1 MNNGTQYGYSNSP
14 GSSNSSNLTDAVV
27 DTMVRWPMRMTGATV
42 DFMIRGMQSMT
53 GTGRSGGS
61 SGSNTS
67 SSSSWDSSTSSSGGS
82 SVGSN
87 ANSGWSSIFS
97 NQTSGTF
104 DQDLSG
110 DDLKYVIWSI
120 LFTKPGYECILQKQ
134 QEELVNYAADAS
146 TFAAVKI
153 ARFLDSARHG
163 HADRPE
169 GWRER
174 GYPFDAQK
182 GKANRKEK
190 ESTTVITTPGSTT
203 IASSMNADSR
213 TNNTDASDKGW
224 RIPSED
230 QKYISFVYRVE
241 RRIPKQEE
249 TTRVERVTVE
259 RGTRVV

>member
-1 MNNGTQYGYSNSP
+1 M
-14 GSSNSSNLTDAVV
+14 
-27 DTMVRWPMRMTGATV
+27 
-42 DFMIRGMQSMT
+42 
-53 GTGRSGGS
+53 
-61 SGSNTS
+61 
-67 SSSSWDSSTSSSGGS
+67 
-82 SVGSN
+82 
-87 ANSGWSSIFS
+87 FS

-120 LFTKPGYECILQKQ
+120 LFNKPGYECILQKQ
-134 QEELVNYAADAS
+134 QEELVNYSADAS

-174 GYPFDAQK
+174 GYPSDAQK
-182 GKANRKEK
+182 GKSNRNEK

-203 IASSMNADSR
+203 ISSSMDADSR
-213 TNNTDASDKGW
+213 TNNNATSDKGW

-230 QKYISFVYRVE
+230 QKYICFVYRVE
-241 RRIPKQEE
+241 RRMPKQEE

-259 RGTRVV
+259 RGTRVI